1 MFGPKLEGGLV
12 DSVHV
17 YQVQM
22 ARVSREVIVG
32 SKSQQFIASAVAI
45 SCWWAFDQ
53 LLKIQSGETMSFGG
67 SHFMMEPRG
76 THLTP
81 RPTDWRTEL
90 DDRLGFELTGSTARN
105 SETARR
111 LQETNQSPGN
121 DHITD

>member
-22 ARVSREVIVG
+22 ARVSRE
-32 SKSQQFIASAVAI
+32 QVAI